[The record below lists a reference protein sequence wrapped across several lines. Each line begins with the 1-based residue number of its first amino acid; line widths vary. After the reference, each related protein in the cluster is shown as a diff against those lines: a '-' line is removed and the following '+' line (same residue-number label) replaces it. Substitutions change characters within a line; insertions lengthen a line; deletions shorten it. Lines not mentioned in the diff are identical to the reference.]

1 MGFSRGIN
9 YRGSQG
15 LKRVATK
22 HKDHAH
28 RLRAKKAHLTSGF
41 AKHLD
46 SLRSSSRKLLKK
58 LKGQKIEP
66 EEPLEP
72 SFDEKL
78 DILFTRYDADHS
90 GEIDAEELVKLL
102 WDLTPPRE
110 RPFVKPNLGDA
121 NFIMEQCN
129 DNGNVAYLSRDEL
142 KDAVLLWRRIEKSTR
157 PSPTDRSRTGRQ
169 LGACCLKLCCGYLQG
184 GES

>member
-1 MGFSRGIN
+1 M
-9 YRGSQG
+9 
-15 LKRVATK
+15 
-22 HKDHAH
+22 
-28 RLRAKKAHLTSGF
+28 
-41 AKHLD
+41 
-46 SLRSSSRKLLKK
+46 LKK
-58 LKGQKIEP
+58 LKGAKVEP

-129 DNGNVAYLSRDEL
+129 DTA
-142 KDAVLLWRRIEKSTR
+142 T
-157 PSPTDRSRTGRQ
+157 SPTSRAT
-169 LGACCLKLCCGYLQG
+169 
-184 GES
+184 S

>member
-1 MGFSRGIN
+1 M
-9 YRGSQG
+9 
-15 LKRVATK
+15 
-22 HKDHAH
+22 
-28 RLRAKKAHLTSGF
+28 
-41 AKHLD
+41 
-46 SLRSSSRKLLKK
+46 
-58 LKGQKIEP
+58 
-66 EEPLEP
+66 
-72 SFDEKL
+72 
-78 DILFTRYDADHS
+78 
-90 GEIDAEELVKLL
+90 KLL

-184 GES
+184 GGS

>member
-58 LKGQKIEP
+58 LKGAKIEP

-72 SFDEKL
+72 SFDEATGKL
-78 DILFTRYDADHS
+78 GIHWYNPDGS
-90 GEIDAEELVKLL
+90 
-102 WDLTPPRE
+102 
-110 RPFVKPNLGDA
+110 
-121 NFIMEQCN
+121 
-129 DNGNVAYLSRDEL
+129 
-142 KDAVLLWRRIEKSTR
+142 VLAFHDDYW
-157 PSPTDRSRTGRQ
+157 
-169 LGACCLKLCCGYLQG
+169 
-184 GES
+184 

>member
-58 LKGQKIEP
+58 LKGAKIEP

-72 SFDEKL
+72 SFDAKL
-78 DILFTRYDADHS
+78 VR
-90 GEIDAEELVKLL
+90 
-102 WDLTPPRE
+102 
-110 RPFVKPNLGDA
+110 
-121 NFIMEQCN
+121 
-129 DNGNVAYLSRDEL
+129 
-142 KDAVLLWRRIEKSTR
+142 ST
-157 PSPTDRSRTGRQ
+157 TAASRTPARKTTASAAICSAHAASAHASVARARQ
-169 LGACCLKLCCGYLQG
+169 
-184 GES
+184 

>member
-58 LKGQKIEP
+58 LKGAKIEP

-157 PSPTDRSRTGRQ
+157 PYVADGPVADGPAARRV
-169 LGACCLKLCCGYLQG
+169 LP
-184 GES
+184 

>member
-1 MGFSRGIN
+1 M
-9 YRGSQG
+9 
-15 LKRVATK
+15 
-22 HKDHAH
+22 
-28 RLRAKKAHLTSGF
+28 
-41 AKHLD
+41 
-46 SLRSSSRKLLKK
+46 LKK
-58 LKGQKIEP
+58 LKGAKVEP

-169 LGACCLKLCCGYLQG
+169 LGACCLKLCGYLQG
-184 GES
+184 EGS

>member
-1 MGFSRGIN
+1 MEDPGF
-9 YRGSQG
+9 QEQ
-15 LKRVATK
+15 LAAVQ
-22 HKDHAH
+22 
-28 RLRAKKAHLTSGF
+28 KK
-41 AKHLD
+41 
-46 SLRSSSRKLLKK
+46 KLLSDK
-58 LKGQKIEP
+58 E
-66 EEPLEP
+66 
-72 SFDEKL
+72 
-78 DILFTRYDADHS
+78 ADFRQYLVRS
-90 GEIDAEELVKLL
+90 GGAEELVKLL

-169 LGACCLKLCCGYLQG
+169 LGACCLKLCCG
-184 GES
+184 